1 MVESVD
7 TPDLKSCGRKAVRVQ
22 LPPKVLV
29 FKISHVVRYA
39 VFHVCMVMKSR
50 KSPNVSR
57 RHRPYSGAYGAGTA
71 YGGSRKS
78 RRRKKSTL
86 RRVGETLAILA
97 CVLLVVGGGLWYYIA
112 YAPAI
117 SKETVLYVPSK
128 ASYRQVCD
136 SLRAAGF
143 VNDYRFDLLAKIRK
157 YPYYVKPG
165 RYILT
170 EGASTSKIV
179 DKLRSG
185 AQDEV
190 HLHFG
195 RMRSLPALASKV
207 GRQIEADSAALM
219 AFFSNPVRLGAFNLL
234 GAPLTYETA
243 LGCFIP
249 NTYYIHWNTTPE
261 KFLSRM
267 IYEQENFWNDTR
279 RAQAGALKLTPLEV
293 ITLASIVEL
302 ETNKNDEKAD
312 IASVY
317 LNRLRRGIP
326 LQADPTVKYALG
338 DPTLRRILKVHLKT
352 DSPYNTYLYRGL
364 PPGPICTPS
373 AASIDAVLADKKTS
387 YLYFCAREDFSGY
400 HAFASNLSAHNANAR
415 RYHRAL
421 NERKIR

>member
-1 MVESVD
+1 
-7 TPDLKSCGRKAVRVQ
+7 
-22 LPPKVLV
+22 
-29 FKISHVVRYA
+29 
-39 VFHVCMVMKSR
+39 MVMKSR

-219 AFFSNPVRLGAFNLL
+219 AFFYTPVRLGAFNLL

-400 HAFASNLSAHNANAR
+400 HAFASNLSTHNANAR

>member
-1 MVESVD
+1 M
-7 TPDLKSCGRKAVRVQ
+7 TR
-22 LPPKVLV
+22 
-29 FKISHVVRYA
+29 
-39 VFHVCMVMKSR
+39 R
-50 KSPNVSR
+50 KSPNVYHKPR
-57 RHRPYSGAYGAGTA
+57 KVRGMR
-71 YGGSRKS
+71 GGGRRKS
-78 RRRKKSTL
+78 PL
-86 RRVGETLAILA
+86 RRVLETLAIVA
-97 CVLLVVGGGLWYYIA
+97 CVMAVLCGGLWYYIA

-117 SKETVLYVPSK
+117 PEETVLYVPSK

-136 SLRAAGF
+136 SLRASGF

-165 RYILT
+165 RYILP
-170 EGASTSKIV
+170 EGASTSSVV

-195 RMRSLPALASKV
+195 RMRSLSGLAATV
-207 GRQIEADSAALM
+207 GRQIEADSTALM
-219 AFFSNPVRLGAFNLL
+219 ALFTQGARLGAFSLF

-243 LGCFIP
+243 LGCFMP

-267 IYEQENFWNDTR
+267 IYEQETFWNDQR
-279 RAQAGALKLTPLEV
+279 RAQADALKLTPMEV

-317 LNRLRRGIP
+317 LNRLRKGIP
-326 LQADPTVKYALG
+326 LQADPTVKFALG
-338 DPTLRRILKVHLKT
+338 DPALRRILKAHLKT

-373 AASIDAVLADKKTS
+373 AASVNAVLVNKKTS

-400 HAFASNLSAHNANAR
+400 HAFATNLNEHNNNAR

>member
-1 MVESVD
+1 M
-7 TPDLKSCGRKAVRVQ
+7 AN
-22 LPPKVLV
+22 
-29 FKISHVVRYA
+29 
-39 VFHVCMVMKSR
+39 R

-57 RHRPYSGAYGAGTA
+57 RHRAYSGAYGSGRSYGAS
-71 YGGSRKS
+71 YGGSRRS
-78 RRRKKSTL
+78 RGARKKPLL
-86 RRVGETLAILA
+86 RRLLETVAILA

-117 SKETVLYVPSK
+117 PQETVLYVPSK

-136 SLRAAGF
+136 SLRKAGF
-143 VNDYRFDLLAKIRK
+143 VHDYRFDLVAKIRK

-170 EGASTSKIV
+170 KGASTSKVV

-195 RMRSLPALASKV
+195 RARSLRDLSAKI
-207 GRQIEADSAALM
+207 GRQIESDSAALM
-219 AFFSNPVRLGAFNLL
+219 ALFTHPVRLGAFSLF

-243 LGCFIP
+243 LGCFMP

-279 RAQAGALKLTPLEV
+279 RAQADALKLTPMEV

-326 LQADPTVKYALG
+326 LQADPTVKFAMG
-338 DPTLRRILKVHLKT
+338 DPTLRRILKAHLKT

-373 AASIDAVLADKKTS
+373 AASVNAVLANKKTS
-387 YLYFCAREDFSGY
+387 YYYFCAREDFSGY
-400 HAFASNLSAHNANAR
+400 HAFAATLSEHNSNAR

-421 NERKIR
+421 NERKIK

>member
-1 MVESVD
+1 MV
-7 TPDLKSCGRKAVRVQ
+7 KSYGSRRSRSYGRHTSGGYVSSASSHRRRPKGPLRRALEIVAVFCC
-22 LPPKVLV
+22 VLV
-29 FKISHVVRYA
+29 V
-39 VFHVCMVMKSR
+39 
-50 KSPNVSR
+50 
-57 RHRPYSGAYGAGTA
+57 T
-71 YGGSRKS
+71 
-78 RRRKKSTL
+78 
-86 RRVGETLAILA
+86 
-97 CVLLVVGGGLWYYIA
+97 GGGLWYYIA

-117 SKETVLYVPSK
+117 PQETVLYVPSK

-165 RYILT
+165 RYILP
-170 EGASTSKIV
+170 EGASTSRV
-179 DKLRSG
+179 VNKLRSG

-195 RMRSLPALASKV
+195 RARSLQGLSAKI
-207 GRQIEADSAALM
+207 GRQIEPDSATLM
-219 AFFSNPVRLGAFNLL
+219 AFFSSPGRLGAFSFD
-234 GAPLTYETA
+234 GTPLTYETV

-249 NTYYIHWNTTPE
+249 NTYYFHWNTPVE
-261 KFLSRM
+261 KFISRM
-267 IYEQENFWNDTR
+267 LYEQTCFWDSTR
-279 RAQAGALKLTPLEV
+279 RARAAALNLRPMEV

-317 LNRLRRGIP
+317 LNRLRKRMP
-326 LQADPTVKYALG
+326 LQADPTVQFAVG
-338 DPTLRRILKVHLKT
+338 DPGLRRILKVHLKT

-373 AASIDAVLADKKTS
+373 AASIDAVLANKKTP

-400 HAFASNLSAHNANAR
+400 HAFAATLNEHNNNAR

>member
-1 MVESVD
+1 M
-7 TPDLKSCGRKAVRVQ
+7 
-22 LPPKVLV
+22 
-29 FKISHVVRYA
+29 
-39 VFHVCMVMKSR
+39 
-50 KSPNVSR
+50 
-57 RHRPYSGAYGAGTA
+57 
-71 YGGSRKS
+71 
-78 RRRKKSTL
+78 
-86 RRVGETLAILA
+86 RRVLEPLAVLA
-97 CVLLVVGGGLWYYIA
+97 CVLLVVGGGIWYYVA

-117 SKETVLYVPSK
+117 SQETVLYVPSK

-136 SLRAAGF
+136 SLRKAGF

-170 EGASTSKIV
+170 EGASTSKVV

-195 RMRSLPALASKV
+195 RVRCLADLAAKV

-219 AFFSNPVRLGAFNLL
+219 ALFTHPVRLGSFMLD
-234 GAPLTYETA
+234 GRPLTYETA
-243 LGCFIP
+243 LACFIP

-267 IYEQENFWNDTR
+267 IYEQENFWNDAR
-279 RAQAGALKLTPLEV
+279 RAKAESLKMNPLEV

-302 ETNKNDEKAD
+302 ETNRQDEKAD

-326 LQADPTVKYALG
+326 LQADPTVKFAVG

-364 PPGPICTPS
+364 PPGPVCTPS

>member
-1 MVESVD
+1 
-7 TPDLKSCGRKAVRVQ
+7 
-22 LPPKVLV
+22 
-29 FKISHVVRYA
+29 
-39 VFHVCMVMKSR
+39 MVMKSR

>member
-1 MVESVD
+1 
-7 TPDLKSCGRKAVRVQ
+7 
-22 LPPKVLV
+22 
-29 FKISHVVRYA
+29 
-39 VFHVCMVMKSR
+39 MVMKSR

-400 HAFASNLSAHNANAR
+400 HAFASNLSTHNANAR

>member
-1 MVESVD
+1 
-7 TPDLKSCGRKAVRVQ
+7 
-22 LPPKVLV
+22 
-29 FKISHVVRYA
+29 
-39 VFHVCMVMKSR
+39 MVMKSR

-57 RHRPYSGAYGAGTA
+57 RHRSHGGAYGSGNA
-71 YGGSRKS
+71 YGSTYGSAYGGSYGHGGSRKS

-97 CVLLVVGGGLWYYIA
+97 CVLLIVGGGLWYYIA

-117 SKETVLYVPSK
+117 KQETVLYVPSK

-165 RYILT
+165 RYILA
-170 EGASTSKIV
+170 EGASTSKVV

-195 RMRSLPALASKV
+195 RVRSLSDLAAKV

-219 AFFSNPVRLGAFNLL
+219 ALFTSPGRLGAFSFDS
-234 GAPLTYETA
+234 APLTYETA

-267 IYEQENFWNDTR
+267 IYEQENFWNDQR
-279 RAQAGALKLTPLEV
+279 RAKAEALKLTPMEV

-317 LNRLRRGIP
+317 LNRLRKGIP
-326 LQADPTVKYALG
+326 LQADPTVKFALG
-338 DPTLRRILKVHLKT
+338 DPGLRRILKAHLKT

-373 AASIDAVLADKKTS
+373 AASIDAVLANKKTS
-387 YLYFCAREDFSGY
+387 YYYFCAREDFSGY
-400 HAFASNLSAHNANAR
+400 HAFATNLSEHNNNAR